1 MASQFK
7 IKRGS
12 TYRSLHMILSLNAAP
27 GEPYE
32 PFTAAWVYLQPSV
45 GGPNKINGKSAVVE
59 AAVDPNRILI
69 RYDFDP
75 ADVNEIGKFSGYVV
89 CADADGR
96 EDRFPAEG
104 YFSISITKNFEP

>member
-12 TYRSLHMILSLNAAP
+12 TYRSLHMVLSLNAEP
-27 GEPYE
+27 DDPYE
-32 PFTAAWVYLQPSV
+32 PFTTARVFMQPSV
-45 GGPNKINGKSAVVE
+45 GGPNKIDGKSAVLE
-59 AAVDPNRILI
+59 AADDPNNILV